1 MEEDKDLVP
10 FELAKVLE
18 EKGFPQFNSYVAY
31 YVGDGKPPSY
41 RIGTVIYRRK
51 LDWDTHLIAAP
62 TIAQVLKWL
71 RKERGIFILV
81 DVRRDLQWYYEVWNI
96 KGKLSVLGNVP
107 YNKNNSY
114 EQAAIAGIEYVVEN
128 LI

>member
-1 MEEDKDLVP
+1 MEEDKDIVP

-18 EKGFPQFNSYVAY
+18 EKGFPQFNSYVGY
-31 YVGDGKPPSY
+31 YVGDGKHPFY

-51 LDWDTHLIAAP
+51 HDWDTHLIAAP

-71 RKERGIFILV
+71 RKEKGIFIFV
-81 DVRRDLQWYYEVWNI
+81 DVRLDLEWYYEVWNI
-96 KGKLSVLGNVP
+96 KGKLSVLGNVS

-114 EQAAIAGIEYVVEN
+114 EQAAIAGIEYVVGN